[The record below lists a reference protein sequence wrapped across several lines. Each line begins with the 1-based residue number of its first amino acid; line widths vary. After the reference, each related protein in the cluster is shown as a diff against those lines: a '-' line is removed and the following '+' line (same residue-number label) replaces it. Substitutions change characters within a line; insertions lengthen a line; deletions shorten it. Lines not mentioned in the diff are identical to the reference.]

1 MDLFKFLN
9 KYSILIFRI
18 NIVSHTSKATSVF
31 AGYNYSSIKYLKFL
45 TNLVIKVNEN
55 VTLFIY
61 CELYLS

>member
-45 TNLVIKVNEN
+45 TNLVNKGE
-55 VTLFIY
+55 
-61 CELYLS
+61 